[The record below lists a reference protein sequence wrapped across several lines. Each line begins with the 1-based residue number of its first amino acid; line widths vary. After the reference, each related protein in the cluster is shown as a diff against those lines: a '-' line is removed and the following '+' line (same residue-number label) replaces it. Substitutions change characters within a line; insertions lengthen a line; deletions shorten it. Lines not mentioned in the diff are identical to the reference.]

1 MRFFASVT
9 NGRKNGKNNGMV
21 NTNAYKP
28 TQGGDEPP
36 LTIYPF
42 SIKELKKP
50 QTKTKFTN
58 KTQEVIGT
66 KSKTTPIVACKL
78 PERIVRSGESTTNDR
93 SDKPTETGLRNEA
106 IVKVIIHN

>member
-1 MRFFASVT
+1 
-9 NGRKNGKNNGMV
+9 MV
-21 NTNAYKP
+21 NKNAYKL

-50 QTKTKFTN
+50 QTKTKYTN
-58 KTQEVIGT
+58 KTHEVIGSET
-66 KSKTTPIVACKL
+66 KTTPIVAYRL
-78 PERIVRSGESTTNDR
+78 PERIVNSGESTTNE
-93 SDKPTETGLRNEA
+93 SSHKPTETGLRNEA